1 MRSPRLLDT
10 YAVSSVAPMSTNE
23 AMKAPSKPLLQGS
36 VWICHTLI
44 HMKAIAAI
52 CCGKKAARSP
62 APNVASAYTLMASR
76 GSSSQQPS
84 RSHAKGLLRLEHHP
98 SLTSL
103 HARELRAHRLTN
115 TAVPPAEVHQMVQL
129 SQLPGGFTLPHRS
142 LKRKTTQILHRP

>member
-1 MRSPRLLDT
+1 MRLPRRLDT

-36 VWICHTLI
+36 VWIYHTLI

-62 APNVASAYTLMASR
+62 APNAASACTLMASI
-76 GSSSQQPS
+76 GSSSQQHS
-84 RSHAKGLLRLEHHP
+84 RSHAKGLHRLAHHP

-103 HARELRAHRLTN
+103 HASELRAPRLTN
-115 TAVPPAEVHQMVQL
+115 TAVPPAAVHQTAQL
-129 SQLPGGFTLPHRS
+129 SQHQGGFTLPHSSR
-142 LKRKTTQILHRP
+142 KRKTTQSLHRP